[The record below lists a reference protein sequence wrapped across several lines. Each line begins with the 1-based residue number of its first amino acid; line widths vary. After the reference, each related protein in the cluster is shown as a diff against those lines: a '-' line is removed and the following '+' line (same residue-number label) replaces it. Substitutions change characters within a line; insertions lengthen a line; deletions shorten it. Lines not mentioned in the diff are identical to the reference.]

1 MNKFKN
7 KYRIPSA
14 RLQSWDYGANGAY
27 FITICTQ
34 NRRNFFG
41 DVVETPKLGVST
53 VSKLGVS
60 TIQLTEIGQLAEK
73 YWVEIPNH
81 FPFIELGNFVVM
93 PNHTHGILIIN
104 KFNESVI
111 DSETVNDSMVVHT
124 NVLME
129 NPTDPAKYRTE
140 NASNKWKPNTIGSII
155 NQYKRMVTINA
166 RKIHADFGWQSRFHD
181 HIIRDS
187 ASFNRIQTYI
197 ENNPANWQ
205 IDKFYR

>member
-1 MNKFKN
+1 
-7 KYRIPSA
+7 
-14 RLQSWDYGANGAY
+14 
-27 FITICTQ
+27 
-34 NRRNFFG
+34 
-41 DVVETPKLGVST
+41 
-53 VSKLGVS
+53 
-60 TIQLTEIGQLAEK
+60 
-73 YWVEIPNH
+73 
-81 FPFIELGNFVVM
+81 M